1 MSRATEARPCQAGLS
16 ATIANASYW
25 LGEANEMAA
34 INTILI
40 IVNRAAA

>member
-1 MSRATEARPCQAGLS
+1 LS
-16 ATIANASYW
+16 VAIADTSYW

-40 IVNRAAA
+40 IVNRPGV